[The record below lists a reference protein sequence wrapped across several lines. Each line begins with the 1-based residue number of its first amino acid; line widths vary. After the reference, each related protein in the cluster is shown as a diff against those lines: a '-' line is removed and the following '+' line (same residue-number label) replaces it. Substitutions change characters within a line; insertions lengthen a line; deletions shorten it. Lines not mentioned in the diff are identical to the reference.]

1 MNKFTTIP
9 LLLYWL
15 VNVWNPIE
23 VVTQVIA
30 DGPRDREG
38 VVL

>member
-1 MNKFTTIP
+1 MKTFTTIP

-15 VNVWNPIE
+15 VNVWNPSE
-23 VVTQVIA
+23 VVA
-30 DGPRDREG
+30 LEG

>member
-9 LLLYWL
+9 LLLCL
-15 VNVWNPIE
+15 LGNVWNPSE
-23 VVTQVIA
+23 VVA
-30 DGPRDREG
+30 LEG